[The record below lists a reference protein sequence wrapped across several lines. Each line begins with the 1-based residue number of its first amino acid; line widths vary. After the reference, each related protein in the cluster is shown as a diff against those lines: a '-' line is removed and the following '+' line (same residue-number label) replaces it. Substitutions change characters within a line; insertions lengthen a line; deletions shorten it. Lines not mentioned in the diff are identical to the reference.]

1 MQICDFI
8 AAQLQILPVG
18 KRQSCPKM
26 DILRAKSRP
35 LWQAGS
41 RVLPVLYCEQSSRQS
56 TKGLKGW
63 DKANKVGYDLQ
74 KTIQR
79 WPNLDF
85 SAFRFPHGDKSSVQ
99 GFQFSV
105 LKFFCFQSASFDV
118 SSLLSYKI
126 SQFSKRNGFCQNCIS
141 LIIRRLSFEKSEIGS
156 WDFAELSPI
165 GLCQLFR
172 LQLSRSSSGYI
183 ELNRNLIRKL

>member
-105 LKFFCFQSASFDV
+105 LKFFRFQSASFEV
-118 SSLLSYKI
+118 SSLLYLF
-126 SQFSKRNGFCQNCIS
+126 QFV
-141 LIIRRLSFEKSEIGS
+141 
-156 WDFAELSPI
+156 
-165 GLCQLFR
+165 
-172 LQLSRSSSGYI
+172 LQLGTKLQLLAGMNTFRI
-183 ELNRNLIRKL
+183 ENGDQSQILKEKPVHWTLLSLRNKTHLLPKPHLN

>member
-105 LKFFCFQSASFDV
+105 LKFFRFQSASFEV
-118 SSLLSYKI
+118 SSSLILQCVRFFVTEIFLHTETLSYWI
-126 SQFSKRNGFCQNCIS
+126 RNHIM
-141 LIIRRLSFEKSEIGS
+141 IIHSSNYQQTLAKDDKLLRLY
-156 WDFAELSPI
+156 
-165 GLCQLFR
+165 
-172 LQLSRSSSGYI
+172 SSSNVI
-183 ELNRNLIRKL
+183 AEKQPWR

>member
-105 LKFFCFQSASFDV
+105 LKFFRFQSASFEV
-118 SSLLSYKI
+118 SSLLQEVFPKGS
-126 SQFSKRNGFCQNCIS
+126 FPH
-141 LIIRRLSFEKSEIGS
+141 IIGVHCTNLVE
-156 WDFAELSPI
+156 
-165 GLCQLFR
+165 
-172 LQLSRSSSGYI
+172 
-183 ELNRNLIRKL
+183 NLISD